1 MRYVLA
7 AAVVVLLGVGLFLDR
22 ESMLQ
27 AIGDFLVVRDELQ
40 PAEVIH
46 VIAGPDY
53 RTDYAIRLYQQGNGE
68 RIFFTGGWCRIHQ
81 YNHGERGRAL
91 ALAEGVPP
99 QAIATDES
107 PVTSTYSEVVRLKEF
122 MASSPEPIRSV
133 IVVSDPYH
141 MRRAWLAYRWV
152 LGKGI
157 NLQMAPV
164 PFGLTPYQRRWWTD
178 EASRQY
184 VWDEYRKV
192 VYYVARYQL
201 AWGPLKE
208 WLVSFDR
215 E

>member
-7 AAVVVLLGVGLFLDR
+7 AVVVALLGVGLFLDR

-53 RTDYAIRLYQQGNGE
+53 RTDYAIRLYQQGYGE
-68 RIFFTGGWCRIHQ
+68 RLFFTGSWCVS
-81 YNHGERGRAL
+81 HGFYHGQHGRDL
-91 ALAEGVPP
+91 ALEQGVPP
-99 QAIATDES
+99 EAVAVDES
-107 PVTSTYSEVVRLKEF
+107 SVSSTYSEATRLKGL
-122 MASSPEPIRSV
+122 MAQNRAPIRSV
-133 IVVSDPYH
+133 IVVSDPFH
-141 MRRAWLAYRWV
+141 MRRARWAYRQV
-152 LGKGI
+152 LGRQVKV
-157 NLQMAPV
+157 QMAPV
-164 PFGLTPYQRRWWTD
+164 PFELTPYQRRWWTD
-178 EASRQY
+178 DASRQY
-184 VWDEYRKV
+184 VWDEYRKA

-208 WLVSFDR
+208 WLASLDR

>member
-7 AAVVVLLGVGLFLDR
+7 AVVVALLGVGLFLDR

-68 RIFFTGGWCRIHQ
+68 RIFFTGGWYPIHQ
-81 YNHGERGRAL
+81 YNHGERGKAL
-91 ALAEGVPP
+91 AIAQGVPP

-107 PVTSTYSEVVRLKEF
+107 PVTSTYSEVVRLREF

-141 MRRAWLAYRWV
+141 MRRARWTYRLV
-152 LGKGI
+152 LGRKVKV
-157 NLQMAPV
+157 QMAPV
-164 PFGLTPYQRRWWTD
+164 PFELTPYKRRWWTD

-184 VWDEYRKV
+184 VWDEYRKM
-192 VYYVARYQL
+192 VYYVARYRL

-208 WLVSFDR
+208 RLVSLDR